1 MSSFEDDAP
10 RPSRRKAWA
19 WGWAGVGVLVAITS
33 WFGWQ
38 SAQQPVRWNNVGF
51 SIDSATQA
59 TAVFDVYLYKDSDA
73 ICYLRALNSRFA
85 EVGVSQVRV
94 ALADGR
100 EQRLSEPVATTE
112 EATTA
117 VVKYCTAAP

>member
-1 MSSFEDDAP
+1 MSSFEDDEP

-19 WGWAGVGVLVAITS
+19 WGWAGVGVLVVITG

-38 SAQQPVRWNNVGF
+38 SAQQPVRWKNVGF
-51 SIDSATQA
+51 SIDSATEA
-59 TAVFDVYLYKDSDA
+59 TATFDVYLYKDMDA
-73 ICYLRALNSRFA
+73 ICYLRALNSRFT

-100 EQRLSEPVATTE
+100 EQRLSEPLATTE
-112 EATTA
+112 TATTA
-117 VVKYCTAAP
+117 VVNYCIGAP